1 MSHDLLGNLAFDTVF
16 DRDSLPGMDDAC
28 VTAFRFFVC
37 DLVRI
42 DAELSV
48 VTDPVTDRIAS
59 D

>member
-1 MSHDLLGNLAFDTVF
+1 MSHDLLSDLAFDTLL

-37 DLVRI
+37 DLVGI

-48 VTDPVTDRIAS
+48 VNDTVTDRIAS
-59 D
+59 V